1 MQISDL
7 RRTAR
12 DRLLDFAWDEWAQM
26 GVSAAA
32 RRTERSAQDPEAL
45 LLFTLEVARGD
56 ARLFGEVLDWLA
68 LNERLMSVQ
77 RLRNLCRDDA
87 DRTLAEAALAW
98 VAHSKEGGQR
108 RRGAAKSELSPPV
121 QLFREVNADPRRADA
136 AFRAHGW
143 LMPPTVRSGKS
154 QVPDLHAPINFAF
167 RLRLLLGI
175 GARAEAARFLLT
187 VHAPSVTAQVVT
199 ESAGFAKRNVHEAL
213 AALHW
218 AGVVDAVTVGNEQR
232 YRIDRPRWEAL
243 LGLPADGLPTERSW
257 PQLLHALR
265 VLVRW
270 LGDEQH
276 GRLSAYMLASEART
290 LAEQISPELRYAGVR
305 IPPGGRL
312 GAEYWHDFVS
322 LVELAVAAVA
332 GLE

>member
-12 DRLLDFAWDEWAQM
+12 DRLLDFAWDEWTQM
-26 GVSAAA
+26 GVSGAA
-32 RRTERSAQDPEAL
+32 RRTDRWAQDPEAL
-45 LLFTLEVARGD
+45 LLFTLEVARED
-56 ARLFGEVLDWLA
+56 PRLFGEVLDWLA

-98 VAHSKEGGQR
+98 IAGSKEGGQR
-108 RRGAAKSELSPPV
+108 RQRPSAGDPASAV
-121 QLFREVNADPRRADA
+121 QLFDDVKADPRRPDA

-143 LMPPTVRSGKS
+143 LMPPIARSGRS
-154 QVPDLHAPINFAF
+154 QVPNLRAPINFAF
-167 RLRLLLGI
+167 RLRQLLGI

-187 VHAPSVTAQVVT
+187 VHASSVTAQVVT

-218 AGVVDAVTVGNEQR
+218 AGVVDVVTVANEQR
-232 YRIDRPRWEAL
+232 YRIDRERWETL

-257 PQLLHALR
+257 PQLLLAFRAL
-265 VLVRW
+265 LRW
-270 LGDEQH
+270 LEDEHHEQ
-276 GRLSAYMLASEART
+276 LSPYMLASHART
-290 LAEQISPELRYAGVR
+290 LADEIGPDLRYAGVR
-305 IPPGGRL
+305 VPAGGRF
-312 GAEYWHDFVS
+312 GSEYWEDFVEFVEAALAS
-322 LVELAVAAVA
+322 L
-332 GLE
+332 G